1 MSLGTWR
8 RLWRRRWRRL
18 LVSIVLFIRNFFEID
33 MMIRWWRGRPAVRS
47 GPFVGLGLRIE
58 FHVGDRRWRW
68 RRLLMSIV
76 LFIRNFFE
84 IDMMIRWW
92 RRRPAIRSGPFIWVG
107 LGIELDVRCWWWRR
121 WSAVGSRTFIRIWF
135 RVEFDM
141 SYGWWGRRRLL
152 VSFVFWVS
160 DNFEIDV
167 VVWWWRRW
175 PAVGSRTFIGSWFG
189 VKFDPGHW
197 GR

>member
-1 MSLGTWR
+1 
-8 RLWRRRWRRL
+8 
-18 LVSIVLFIRNFFEID
+18 
-33 MMIRWWRGRPAVRS
+33 MMP
-47 GPFVGLGLRIE
+47 
-58 FHVGDRRWRW
+58 
-68 RRLLMSIV
+68 IV

-160 DNFEIDV
+160 DNFEIDMV
-167 VVWWWRRW
+167 IWWW
-175 PAVGSRTFIGSWFG
+175 
-189 VKFDPGHW
+189 
-197 GR
+197 